1 MTVAGRWT
9 LAGLAVVAAL
19 VVALALQLRQPT
31 ALTGPGDVAP
41 DPAALAA
48 AREHAA
54 LPPCPAGTGDIPALH
69 GISVGC
75 AADGSTVAVERALAV
90 GTPVVL
96 NLWAYWCAPCARE
109 LPALAQYQRDA
120 GPAVTVV
127 TVHQDPAEATGLAR
141 LADLGVALPT
151 LQDPDRRIAGALGVP
166 NVMPATVVL
175 RSDGS
180 VAQVLPREFDSAA
193 QIADAVAAALR

>member
-69 GISVGC
+69 GISVGARTT
-75 AADGSTVAVERALAV
+75 AAPSPSSGRWRSAPR
-90 GTPVVL
+90 
-96 NLWAYWCAPCARE
+96 WC
-109 LPALAQYQRDA
+109 
-120 GPAVTVV
+120 
-127 TVHQDPAEATGLAR
+127 
-141 LADLGVALPT
+141 
-151 LQDPDRRIAGALGVP
+151 
-166 NVMPATVVL
+166 
-175 RSDGS
+175 
-180 VAQVLPREFDSAA
+180 
-193 QIADAVAAALR
+193 